1 MRGCLWPTPTNP
13 TTSIGSTTRE
23 HDRRPCALVRLWI
36 LRPYLAKAL
45 ATKHSGVNVFLHGP
59 PGTGK
64 TQLVSLLVHP

>member
-1 MRGCLWPTPTNP
+1 M
-13 TTSIGSTTRE
+13 
-23 HDRRPCALVRLWI
+23 RLWI